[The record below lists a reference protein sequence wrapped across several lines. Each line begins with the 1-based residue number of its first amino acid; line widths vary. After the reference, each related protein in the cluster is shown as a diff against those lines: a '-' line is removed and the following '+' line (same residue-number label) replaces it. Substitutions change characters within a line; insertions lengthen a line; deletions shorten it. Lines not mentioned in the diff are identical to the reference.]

1 MTQLERILK
10 LQMTPKEDILKM
22 TPTEIIHRLKKL
34 KLPYTDVPEDN
45 LSRLLSIHANRDL
58 LILHYATDM
67 PKIER
72 RLSRNSSH

>member
-10 LQMTPKEDILKM
+10 LQLTLKEDIIKM
-22 TPTEIIHRLKKL
+22 TSTEIIHRLKKL
-34 KLPYTDVPEDN
+34 KLPYTDNFEDN
-45 LSRLLSIHANRDL
+45 LSRLLSIHANHDL

-72 RLSRNSSH
+72 RLLHNGSH

>member
-72 RLSRNSSH
+72 RLSRNSPH

>member
-10 LQMTPKEDILKM
+10 LQCIPKEDILNM
-22 TPTEIIHRLKKL
+22 TPDQLIRQLKKL
-34 KLPYTDVPEDN
+34 KLPYTHDPSDN
-45 LSRLLSIHANRDL
+45 LSRVLSIHSNRDL

-72 RLSRNSSH
+72 RLMRHTST